1 MRRSL
6 PYPFCVAVRSGDV
19 QHYYFHLHNSIGF
32 VPDQEG
38 KLCPDLKEAR
48 EQAVR
53 DIRSIISE
61 EAKEGVI
68 DLNGRIE
75 IAGTDGEILRVVQFA
90 QAFELRTLPGSA

>member
-1 MRRSL
+1 M
-6 PYPFCVAVRSGDV
+6 
-19 QHYYFHLHNSIGF
+19 QHYYFHLHNRIGF

-38 KLCPDLKEAR
+38 KPCPDLDEAR
-48 EQAVR
+48 AQAVR

-75 IAGTDGEILRVVQFA
+75 IASGDGDVVAVVQFP
-90 QAFELRTLPGSA
+90 QAFELRTVPGSA